1 VNRRDAAGPIAS
13 AFGAITWRAV
23 LATQGLGALFAL
35 TPWLE
40 QMGRGTQPPLGVGL
54 MLQSATAFFVMCAAL
69 CGDQLVR
76 RGWSVPR
83 AFVVML
89 LCASGAT
96 AVSVWLIGEAA
107 GPPHATQD
115 PRSVLVSFF
124 NVGSYW
130 GVALMVYLNRQ
141 SATRLLAGVRRTELE
156 RVQAERRLIASDLA
170 AVEAQIAPAEVF
182 RQLESVRD
190 SYEAGNPA
198 ADAQLDVLI
207 ASLRDKV
214 ARCAQ
219 AS

>member
-1 VNRRDAAGPIAS
+1 
-13 AFGAITWRAV
+13 
-23 LATQGLGALFAL
+23 
-35 TPWLE
+35 
-40 QMGRGTQPPLGVGL
+40 M
-54 MLQSATAFFVMCAAL
+54 
-69 CGDQLVR
+69 
-76 RGWSVPR
+76 
-83 AFVVML
+83 
-89 LCASGAT
+89 
-96 AVSVWLIGEAA
+96 SVWLIGEVA